1 MTVVI
6 PTLTAGEKL
15 QRCLASLSAQTFQDF
30 ETVIV
35 DNGGAAPGSLD
46 ARVVRPG
53 KNLGFA
59 AAVEAAMK
67 TSHADYVFTLND
79 DTALD
84 PSCLSRLLEAI
95 EADPA
100 LGACAPK
107 IILTQSGLLDSA
119 GMSVA
124 RDGSSRQRGHL
135 DPPAKHDRPLDV
147 LFPSGCAAFYRRIAI
162 EQAGGFDPDFFLYC
176 EDTDLGL
183 RLRRLGWTCR
193 YEPRAVV
200 YHDYSQTAG
209 PASAAKVYFV
219 ERNRLAVLVKN
230 FPLDW
235 IALAPFFSA
244 YRYVLHLR
252 ALGSGRGYA
261 GQGDSRVP
269 WTAFAGAVVRA
280 VWHWLLWLPRLARER
295 RRLQRRAALP
305 MRDFR
310 ALLRRH
316 ALRISEVAGV

>member
-15 QRCLASLSAQTFQDF
+15 QKCLASLGAQTFQDF

-35 DNGGAAPGSLD
+35 DNGGSAPDSPQ
-46 ARVVRPG
+46 ARVIRPG

-59 AAVEAAMK
+59 AAVDVAMK
-67 TSHADYVFTLND
+67 GSLSDFVLTLND
-79 DTALD
+79 DTTLD
-84 PSCLSRLLEAI
+84 PACIGRLLEAI

-107 IILTQSGLLDSA
+107 IILTESRLLDSA

-135 DPPAKHDRPLDV
+135 DAPSNYDTPADV
-147 LFPSGCAAFYRRIAI
+147 LFPSGCAAFYRRFAI
-162 EQAGGFDPDFFLYC
+162 EQAGGFDPEFFLYC

-183 RLRRLGWTCR
+183 RLQRLGWACR

-209 PASAAKVYFV
+209 PASATKVYFV

-235 IALAPFFSA
+235 IALAPVFSA
-244 YRYVLHLR
+244 YRYLLHLR

-261 GQGDSRVP
+261 GQRDSRVP
-269 WTAFAGAVVRA
+269 WTAFATAVVRA
-280 VWHWLLWLPRLARER
+280 VWHWLRWLPRLLRAR
-295 RRLQRRAALP
+295 RRVERGAALP

-316 ALRISEVAGV
+316 VLRISEIAGV